1 MKKKLGIFALI
12 SAMIL
17 VIVAFAYW
25 KLKGRDNETGI
36 VIEEATRLDCQ
47 KISEEQTQEPTSE
60 SESQETRRVY
70 LDVNNILQNPE
81 LPTGCEAVSATIVLN
96 YYGANMSKTEL
107 VDEYLPYSDD
117 PNQGFCGGTPYDKSD
132 GSDMQWVAAAPIATA
147 MNQALVAHGMN
158 YTAKDISGTS
168 FENVLTYVKNGH
180 PVVFWALENMSRGSH
195 TLVLMGYDLDA
206 GVCYFADPMKEG
218 IQAYSVDSTR
228 YAYNTRGQYAVV
240 VE

>member
-1 MKKKLGIFALI
+1 
-12 SAMIL
+12 
-17 VIVAFAYW
+17 
-25 KLKGRDNETGI
+25 
-36 VIEEATRLDCQ
+36 
-47 KISEEQTQEPTSE
+47 
-60 SESQETRRVY
+60 
-70 LDVNNILQNPE
+70 
-81 LPTGCEAVSATIVLN
+81 
-96 YYGANMSKTEL
+96 MSKTEL
-107 VDEYLPYSDD
+107 VDKYLPYSDD
-117 PNQGFCGGTPYDKSD
+117 PNQGFCGGTPYDKPD
-132 GSDMQWVAAAPIATA
+132 GSDLHWVAAAPIATA

-168 FENVLTYVKNGH
+168 FENVLTYVKNGQ
-180 PVVFWALENMSRGSH
+180 PVVFWALENMSIGSH

>member
-36 VIEEATRLDCQ
+36 VIEEATSLDCQ
-47 KISEEQTQEPTSE
+47 EVSEEQTQEPTSE

-107 VDEYLPYSDD
+107 VDKYLPYSDD
-117 PNQGFCGGTPYDKSD
+117 PNQGFCGGTPYDKPD
-132 GSDMQWVAAAPIATA
+132 GSDLQWVAAAPIATA

-168 FENVLTYVKNGH
+168 FENVLTYVKNGQ
-180 PVVFWALENMSRGSH
+180 PIVFWALENMRVGSH